1 MPSISMIVMP
11 ATIKE
16 VTTTT
21 ARSNFRCLFR
31 SMSSRGRWFSR
42 RWKIPPV
49 ARISDPEAITE
60 IAMSQERPLSW
71 IKNTPAHW
79 LQERMGGQQAV
90 DVASSCLTAEARPF
104 ARRRLSGVAQSRA
117 SSPACLAH
125 SSLLTR
131 PGKNSIASLTSSSIF
146 GVILLT

>member
-21 ARSNFRCLFR
+21 VELRCLFR

-60 IAMSQERPLSW
+60 MMSQERPCLD
-71 IKNTPAHW
+71 KEYPGALVAVH
-79 LQERMGGQQAV
+79 GQAV
-90 DVASSCLTAEARPF
+90 DVASVAAEGP
-104 ARRRLSGVAQSRA
+104 VAQA
-117 SSPACLAH
+117 WP
-125 SSLLTR
+125 TR
-131 PGKNSIASLTSSSIF
+131 PS
-146 GVILLT
+146 

>member
-1 MPSISMIVMP
+1 MRTPQQGVCIILDIVTEVDLIHSGCVTASSNSCTLSLSHWVTMPSISMIVMP

-49 ARISDPEAITE
+49 ARISD
-60 IAMSQERPLSW
+60 
-71 IKNTPAHW
+71 
-79 LQERMGGQQAV
+79 
-90 DVASSCLTAEARPF
+90 
-104 ARRRLSGVAQSRA
+104 
-117 SSPACLAH
+117 
-125 SSLLTR
+125 LL
-131 PGKNSIASLTSSSIF
+131 
-146 GVILLT
+146 